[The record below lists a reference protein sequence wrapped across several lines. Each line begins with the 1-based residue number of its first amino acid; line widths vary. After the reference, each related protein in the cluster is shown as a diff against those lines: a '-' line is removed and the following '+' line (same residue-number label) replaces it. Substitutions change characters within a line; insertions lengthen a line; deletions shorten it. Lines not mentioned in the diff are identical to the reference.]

1 MRDACS
7 ACDAPLDVLSMDVG
21 RRLKYD
27 WPKRLRCR
35 RCQRPFDECA
45 HLPIDRHERA
55 LRFLTVQNHRA
66 LNEGWASVGDKLFY
80 GQAWFSGLHAICQ
93 FLCNEPVAVR
103 LQGILGVDYAAVQ
116 ASPRR
121 FDASVVSRR
130 ISVLTAA
137 ALLIH
142 DWPHPFRE
150 TFHHLNLTRWD
161 MQCLNDCTPFWL
173 HEELALLHN
182 RRLRRLT
189 EDEVVSTFIALRRQY
204 QRTPSMLALA
214 NTLGYGSF
222 PRSLVS
228 MYRDLCNRST

>member
-1 MRDACS
+1 M
-7 ACDAPLDVLSMDVG
+7 LVVG
-21 RRLKYD
+21 SSLTG
-27 WPKRLRCR
+27 
-35 RCQRPFDECA
+35 
-45 HLPIDRHERA
+45 A
-55 LRFLTVQNHRA
+55 L
-66 LNEGWASVGDKLFY
+66 
-80 GQAWFSGLHAICQ
+80 
-93 FLCNEPVAVR
+93 
-103 LQGILGVDYAAVQ
+103 YAAVRDPEFTVIGKGWTSNG
-116 ASPRR
+116 A
-121 FDASVVSRR
+121 ATTTVVVAVTMLGGLLRPGV
-130 ISVLTAA
+130 ITPA

-142 DWPHPFRE
+142 DWPHRFRE

-189 EDEVVSTFIALRRQY
+189 EDEVVSAFIALRRQY